1 MNPVHR
7 ASTHISPVISENQ
20 MEDTFM
26 SIIIADLQR
35 RSAHIHWPDGIV
47 PEHADLFAHNDIVI
61 AAAPGKDLG
70 ASRPRHRL
78 AGLVFQR
85 PQRHGQRP

>member
-7 ASTHISPVISENQ
+7 ACTHISPTISENL

-26 SIIIADLQR
+26 SIITADIQR
-35 RSAHIHWPDGIV
+35 RSAHIHWPEGIV
-47 PEHADLFAHNDIVI
+47 PEHADLFAHNDILI
-61 AAAPGKDLG
+61 AAPPGKDLG

-78 AGLVFQR
+78 AGLVLQR
-85 PQRHGQRP
+85 GARSCCV